1 MKENI
6 YYISRQV
13 TLRVLQVDYNNNN
26 NNNNNN
32 NKVLQVDMFFF
43 GKQKNTYFKFVYI

>member
-26 NNNNNN
+26 NNN
-32 NKVLQVDMFFF
+32 KVLQVDMFFF
-43 GKQKNTYFKFVYI
+43 GKQKNTYFKFVSI